1 MTELRYPPMIIM
13 GVQGSGKSTIGAA
26 LAERLNID
34 FIDGD
39 DLHPKANKDKM
50 AAGHP
55 LTDEDRVPWLKVIGE
70 TIAEGRREGRITI
83 VACSALKRWY
93 RELLRSS
100 DADLVFV
107 HLSGEQ
113 ALLADRLAHR
123 DHEFMPTTLLD
134 SQIETLEPLAE
145 HERGIVIAIEQSP
158 AAIVDEVTRILM
170 ARAAGRAVEPAAG
183 ATLTGAIDLP
193 REPRG
198 D

>member
-39 DLHPKANKDKM
+39 DLHPAANKEKM

-70 TIAEGRREGRITI
+70 TIAQGRREGRITI

-170 ARAAGRAVEPAAG
+170 ARAAGRPVQPAAG
-183 ATLTGAIDLP
+183 ATVTGAIDLP
-193 REPRG
+193 REPRR

>member
-1 MTELRYPPMIIM
+1 MSETRYPPMIIM

-39 DLHPKANKDKM
+39 DLHPKRNKDKM
-50 AAGHP
+50 AEGHP
-55 LTDEDRVPWLKVIGE
+55 LTDEDRVPWLKTIGQ
-70 TIAEGRREGRITI
+70 TIAHGRDDGRITI

-100 DADLVFV
+100 DQSLVFV
-107 HLSGEQ
+107 HLRGSKD
-113 ALLADRLAHR
+113 LLADRLAHR

-145 HERGIVIAIEQSP
+145 WENGIVISIEQEP

-170 ARAAGRAVEPAAG
+170 ARAAGRSVEPSAG
-183 ATLTGAIDLP
+183 ATITGTIIVLP
-193 REPRG
+193 G
-198 D
+198 

>member
-1 MTELRYPPMIIM
+1 MTELRYPSMIIM

-26 LAERLNID
+26 LAERLNIT

-39 DLHPKANKDKM
+39 DLHPVANKEKM
-50 AAGHP
+50 REGHP

-100 DADLVFV
+100 EPDLVFV
-107 HLSGEQ
+107 HLAGEKG
-113 ALLADRLAHR
+113 LIADRLAHR
-123 DHEFMPTTLLD
+123 DHEYMPTTLLD
-134 SQIETLEPLAE
+134 SQIDTLEPLAD
-145 HERGIVIAIEQSP
+145 HERGIVISVEQTP
-158 AAIVDEVTRILM
+158 AAIVDEVTRILI
-170 ARAAGRAVEPAAG
+170 ARASGRPVEPSAS

-193 REPRG
+193 GR
-198 D
+198 

>member
-1 MTELRYPPMIIM
+1 MNETRYPSMIIM

-26 LAERLNID
+26 LAERLNIR

-55 LTDEDRVPWLKVIGE
+55 LTDEDRVPWLKTIGE
-70 TIAEGRREGRITI
+70 TIAEGRASGRVTI

-100 DADLVFV
+100 DPSVVFV
-107 HLSGEQ
+107 HLVGEKG
-113 ALLADRLAHR
+113 LLADRLAHR

-145 HERGIVIAIEQSP
+145 WEHGIAVSIEQTP
-158 AAIVDEVTRILM
+158 AAIVDEVSRILM
-170 ARAAGRAVEPAAG
+170 ARAAGRAVEPG
-183 ATLTGAIDLP
+183 PGSTITGTIQVLP
-193 REPRG
+193 A
-198 D
+198 

>member
-26 LAERLNID
+26 LAERLNVT

-100 DADLVFV
+100 DQDLVFV
-107 HLSGEQ
+107 HLSGDKG
-113 ALLADRLAHR
+113 LLADRLAHR

-134 SQIETLEPLAE
+134 SQMDTLEPLAD
-145 HERGIVIAIEQSP
+145 HERGIVISIEQSP

-170 ARAAGRAVEPAAG
+170 ARAAGRPVEPGLGAA
-183 ATLTGAIDLP
+183 LTGAIDLP
-193 REPRG
+193 RQADG
-198 D
+198 A